1 MLMGSRCD
9 DLYVREV
16 GWTLRPYRL
25 HAAPTRGGV
34 ATLAPFPPLSERRLL
49 ISSHLYASYNH
60 TRILRGAYPYFAV
73 PSVEAE
79 STQLSRRNKGPPH
92 KAVLGNEPV
101 PHTVPTYCTHITAQP
116 RGRVST
122 PTYER
127 GVAKEFRD
135 RTVHIPS
142 SRFLKVY
149 KSEL

>member
-1 MLMGSRCD
+1 MGSRCD
-9 DLYVREV
+9 DLYVRKV

-34 ATLAPFPPLSERRLL
+34 DTLALPPFSPLSKRRLR
-49 ISSHLYASYNH
+49 ISSHLYASHNH
-60 TRILRGAYPYFAV
+60 TRILMRAYPYSAM
-73 PSVEAE
+73 PSMEAT

-127 GVAKEFRD
+127 GVAKEVRD

-142 SRFLKVY
+142 SRF
-149 KSEL
+149 